1 MPVARINRKA
11 LVSLMQAL
19 IKIDSVNPSL
29 SAQGVGEA
37 DISRYIGDYLKK
49 LGLMD
54 FCNS

>member
-1 MPVARINRKA
+1 MPVARISRKA

-19 IKIDSVNPSL
+19 IKINSVNPSL
-29 SAQGVGEA
+29 ADEGVGEA
-37 DISRYIGDYLKK
+37 DICRYIGDYLKR